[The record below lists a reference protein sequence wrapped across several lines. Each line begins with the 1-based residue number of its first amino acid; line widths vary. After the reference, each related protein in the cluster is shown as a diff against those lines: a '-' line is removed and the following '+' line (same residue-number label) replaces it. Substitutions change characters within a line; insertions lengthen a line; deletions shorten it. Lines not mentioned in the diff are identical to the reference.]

1 MGISILN
8 LISDICI
15 LKLILIFLLFFM
27 KKKYFS
33 ILFLLNSFVLVYSQ
47 QVIKDS
53 LSLENIPFVEIYS
66 DKGDLIGVT
75 DKEGVLSSDLNAEII
90 KSNTSTVTFVHSTF
104 KDKVLT
110 IDWFKN
116 NPVVI
121 LNPIVI
127 ALNEVVIVAKPNAYK
142 YLKLKGYF
150 RSIQIMSDI
159 PLYYMDGIVDYYIV
173 PDSDKVIMKIMS
185 SRSFENKESAK
196 LDPKYF
202 PIIAGVPSFE
212 NFLDYKVLSSGYDLK
227 NGEKET
233 KLVFDKKEGI
243 EKGFLSKANDN
254 SVFQFELIALNNP
267 KKAGFLG
274 IELQYNNHIVN
285 AVYDTNDYSN
295 IGLDNLIYSKETK
308 LFHYKIKKNG
318 DLTKVDVTYE
328 FFLLDKDFVNE
339 KTSKGSDSFYKFKKE
354 SSHQDNYWEHINNA
368 LFQPLPKS
376 LEKYIEA
383 NLTEMKE

>member
-1 MGISILN
+1 MGIAIVV
-8 LISDICI
+8 LIYNICVF
-15 LKLILIFLLFFM
+15 KLILTFLLHFM

-33 ILFLLNSFVLVYSQ
+33 ILFLLYSFVFVYSQ

-53 LSLENIPFVEIYS
+53 LSLESIPFVEIYS

-75 DKEGVLSSDLNAEII
+75 DKEGVVSANLNTEII

-110 IDWFKN
+110 IDLFKN
-116 NPVVI
+116 NPVVV

-127 ALNEVVIVAKPNAYK
+127 ELKEIVIVAKPKAYK

-159 PLYYMDGIVDYYIV
+159 PLYYMDGIAEYYIA
-173 PDSDKVIMKIMS
+173 PDSDKIIMKIMS

-202 PIIAGVPSFE
+202 PVISGVPSFE
-212 NFLDYKVLSSGYDLK
+212 SFLDYKVLSSGYDLK
-227 NGEKET
+227 DAEKET
-233 KLVFDKKEGI
+233 KLIFDKKEGI
-243 EKGFLSKANDN
+243 EKGFLSKSNDN

-267 KKAGFLG
+267 KKASFLG

-285 AVYDTNDYSN
+285 AVYDTNDYVN
-295 IGLDNLIYSKETK
+295 IGVDNLVYAKETK

-318 DLTKVDVTYE
+318 GLTKVDVTYE

-354 SSHQDNYWEHINNA
+354 SNYQDNYWEHVNNA
-368 LFQPLPKS
+368 LFQPLPTV
-376 LEKYIEA
+376 LQKYIEE
-383 NLTEMKE
+383 NLTEIKK

>member
-1 MGISILN
+1 
-8 LISDICI
+8 
-15 LKLILIFLLFFM
+15 M
-27 KKKYFS
+27 KKFYFV
-33 ILFLLNSFVLVYSQ
+33 FVLLLHSFVYSQ

-53 LSLENIPFVEIYS
+53 LSLESIPFVEVYS

-75 DKEGVLSSDLNAEII
+75 DKEGVLSTDLNAEII

-110 IDWFKN
+110 IDLFKN
-116 NPVVI
+116 NSVVV

-159 PLYYMDGIVDYYIV
+159 PLYYMDGIAEYYIA
-173 PDSDKVIMKIMS
+173 PDSDKVIMKILS

-202 PIIAGVPSFE
+202 PIIAGVPSFKD
-212 NFLDYKVLSSGYDLK
+212 FLDYKVLSDGYDLK
-227 NGEKET
+227 DAEKET
-233 KLVFDKKEGI
+233 KLIFDKKEGI
-243 EKGFLSKANDN
+243 EKGFLSKSNDN
-254 SVFQFELIALNNP
+254 SIFQFELIALNNP
-267 KKAGFLG
+267 KKVNFLG
-274 IELQYNNHIVN
+274 IEIQYNNQIVN
-285 AVYDTNDYSN
+285 AVYDMNDYTN

-308 LFHYKIKKNG
+308 LFHYKMNKKA

-328 FFLLDKDFVNE
+328 FFRLDKDFVNE

-354 SSHQDNYWEHINNA
+354 STYQDNYWEHINNK

-376 LEKYIEA
+376 LEKYIEE